1 MDKDEFVAKMMFN
14 ERVKLIRKNR
24 NKDRIIKTYRSER
37 IFEDNKGKPDT
48 YRMINVNYD
57 R

>member
-1 MDKDEFVAKMMFN
+1 MDRDEFVAKMMFN